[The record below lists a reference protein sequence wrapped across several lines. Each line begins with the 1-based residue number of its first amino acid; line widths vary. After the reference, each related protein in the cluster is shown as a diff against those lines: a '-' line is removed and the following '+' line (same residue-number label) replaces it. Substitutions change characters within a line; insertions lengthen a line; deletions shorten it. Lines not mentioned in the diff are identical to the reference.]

1 VKISLERLDTRAL
14 HLDLSGDGG
23 EHVVITTTAGLRGTL
38 EQTDERLTLQ
48 GVAAESVALKAL
60 RIALGELLLST
71 ATGAAFDGLGLTL
84 ERRAGYLAFDV
95 TAASIIVLDLVVA
108 VDDVLVTGRVEL
120 GGARLHVGAD
130 DGSLAAERMELS
142 GFAVRIGELE
152 LAAEAMSGLD
162 VAIRWGSKGFALDAG
177 SLAGPAL
184 RVATK
189 DLRLTGSGVALS
201 ALALDSR
208 HIEVGK
214 VAFAGGQI
222 ALTLSPPPAPAARAS
237 TPPADRSSAPPPAP
251 AARSSAPPAPPAA
264 RSSSPPAPVVMREPI
279 VDLHVLDSLSG
290 TVDVDVDV
298 DLTVPII
305 GSRKATHR
313 LRIPIDRGSIDY
325 RVLESNLAALENAL
339 LDFSVRDG
347 ALVLERVNPLFP
359 ARGHGKP
366 VVVWDLDATDL
377 AIAETNRVRLA
388 VLPRARLVGGDD
400 DAPKSHSA
408 PSGSAIALRKLGLQ
422 KVDVRLALAPVEG
435 PLAGT
440 VRPRHVDSFVLQ
452 GSVFHHP
459 STPPRDGTLLGEIAG
474 ASLAI
479 ADLRLGTTGL
489 DIANIAFARL
499 SPIEI
504 AFSDVH
510 PKSVEVG
517 LEGATFEG
525 LVVTH
530 GPPRE
535 GA

>member
-14 HLDLSGDGG
+14 RLDLSGDGG
-23 EHVVITTTAGLRGTL
+23 EHVVIAATTGLRGTL
-38 EQTDERLTLQ
+38 EQDGERLTLQ
-48 GVAAESVALKAL
+48 GVAAESIALQAL
-60 RIALGELLLST
+60 RIALGQLVLSST
-71 ATGAAFDGLGLTL
+71 TGATFEGFGLTL
-84 ERRAGYLAFDV
+84 EQRTGYLAFDV
-95 TAASIIVLDLVVA
+95 TAASIVVLDLTVA

-152 LAAEAMSGLD
+152 LATEAMSGLD
-162 VAIRWGSKGFALDAG
+162 VAIRWGNKGFALDAG

-184 RVATK
+184 RVTTK
-189 DLRLTGSGVALS
+189 DLRLAGSGVALS

-208 HIEVGK
+208 HIEIGK
-214 VAFAGGQI
+214 IAFAGGQL
-222 ALTLSPPPAPAARAS
+222 ALKLSPP
-237 TPPADRSSAPPPAP
+237 P
-251 AARSSAPPAPPAA
+251 AARSSAPPAARSSAPPAA
-264 RSSSPPAPVVMREPI
+264 RSSAPPAAGRPSAPVVMREPV

-290 TVDVDVDV
+290 AIDVDVDV

-313 LRIPIDRGSIDY
+313 LRVPIDRGSIDF
-325 RVLESNLAALENAL
+325 RELESNLAALENAL

-366 VVVWDLDATDL
+366 VLVWDLDATDL
-377 AIAETNRVRLA
+377 AVAETNRVRLA
-388 VLPRARLVGGDD
+388 VLPRARLVGSDD
-400 DAPKSHSA
+400 DAPKSQAA

-422 KVDVRLALAPVEG
+422 KIDVRLTLAPVEG
-435 PLAGT
+435 PLAGI
-440 VRPRHVDSFVLQ
+440 VRPHRVDSFVLQ

-459 STPPRDGTLLGEIAG
+459 STPPREGTLLGEIAG
-474 ASLAI
+474 ASLTVAG
-479 ADLRLGTTGL
+479 LRLGTTGL
-489 DIANIAFARL
+489 DIANVAFARL

-510 PKSVEVG
+510 PTSVELG
-517 LEGATFEG
+517 MEGAAFEG

-530 GPPRE
+530 GAPRE
-535 GA
+535 SA